1 MPSLNTILSWSSAFV
16 LLVISSVFG
25 FMGVPTEMGLSILAG
40 ALGLAFANIENIAE
54 FSGAGF
60 SAKMKCQIQ
69 AVVEKET
76 EPEDI
81 SLTEEDKIIEESE
94 KSVIKALNN
103 PKYTWRTLSGI
114 SKEASMPENEVWKAL
129 VSLIQK
135 ELVRTGNKNKTGE
148 MIWALTR
155 QGRAYAGKIA

>member
-1 MPSLNTILSWSSAFV
+1 MPSLNSILSWSSAIA

-25 FMGVPTEMGLSILAG
+25 FLGMPTEMGLSILAG

-60 SAKMKCQIQ
+60 SAKMKHQIQ
-69 AVVEKET
+69 AVIEKET

-81 SLTEEDKIIEESE
+81 ALTENDETIQDPE
-94 KSVIKALNN
+94 KAVIKALNN

-114 SKEASMPENEVWKAL
+114 SKEASTPEKEAWKIL

-135 ELVRTGNKNKTGE
+135 GLVRTGNKNKTGE
-148 MIWALTR
+148 MIWSLTQ
-155 QGRAYAGKIA
+155 QGRAYASKIA